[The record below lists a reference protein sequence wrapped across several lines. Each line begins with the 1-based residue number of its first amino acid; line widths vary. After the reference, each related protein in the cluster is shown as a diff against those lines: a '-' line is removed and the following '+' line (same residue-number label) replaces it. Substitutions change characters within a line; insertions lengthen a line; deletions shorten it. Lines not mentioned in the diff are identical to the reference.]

1 MNILYLCDEY
11 PPAKTGGIGTVTKV
25 VAEAM
30 VQKGHTVYVLSGRPA
45 GHALPYETSING
57 VIVYRLTYF
66 KILLPLFKMPE
77 RYKNITINI
86 LRKVGAMHFFAK
98 KAQRQNDRFA
108 KSLIRSKNIEIIE
121 KPDYSILSKYFI
133 RPIRFIH
140 YGIPTIIRVHGAPS
154 FISYYK
160 TGYIAN
166 VQRTND
172 INNYLSADRICA
184 VSEFSKNFVQNIL
197 QVDKK
202 IDVIYNPLENK
213 YLQMACST
221 SRSNTIVFLG
231 KIIETKGAF
240 SLIKAF
246 CSIASKYPNI
256 NLIMIGGGKI
266 RAAQSFIDDQY
277 RERIK
282 FTGYLSR
289 EEIKQKISTALFCA
303 IPSYFENFSLA
314 AMEVM
319 ACGKALIY
327 TNRASGPELINDKVN
342 GLLVDPENVCQI
354 ASAIEFLLNNLEQC
368 QQMGLEAQK
377 TILHTFSENVVMEQI
392 ENYYKSCIN
401 SHRKNDTSSNNK

>member
-1 MNILYLCDEY
+1 
-11 PPAKTGGIGTVTKV
+11 
-25 VAEAM
+25 
-30 VQKGHTVYVLSGRPA
+30 
-45 GHALPYETSING
+45 
-57 VIVYRLTYF
+57 
-66 KILLPLFKMPE
+66 
-77 RYKNITINI
+77 
-86 LRKVGAMHFFAK
+86 
-98 KAQRQNDRFA
+98 
-108 KSLIRSKNIEIIE
+108 
-121 KPDYSILSKYFI
+121 
-133 RPIRFIH
+133 
-140 YGIPTIIRVHGAPS
+140 
-154 FISYYK
+154 
-160 TGYIAN
+160 
-166 VQRTND
+166 
-172 INNYLSADRICA
+172 
-184 VSEFSKNFVQNIL
+184 
-197 QVDKK
+197 
-202 IDVIYNPLENK
+202 
-213 YLQMACST
+213 MACST

>member
-77 RYKNITINI
+77 RYKNIAINI

-184 VSEFSKNFVQNIL
+184 VSEFSK
-197 QVDKK
+197 
-202 IDVIYNPLENK
+202 

-266 RAAQSFIDDQY
+266 RAAQSLIDDQY
-277 RERIK
+277 RGRIK

-289 EEIKQKISTALFCA
+289 EEIKQKISSSLFCA

>member
-77 RYKNITINI
+77 RYKNIAINI

-266 RAAQSFIDDQY
+266 RAAQS
-277 RERIK
+277 
-282 FTGYLSR
+282 LSR
-289 EEIKQKISTALFCA
+289 EEIKQKISSSLFCA